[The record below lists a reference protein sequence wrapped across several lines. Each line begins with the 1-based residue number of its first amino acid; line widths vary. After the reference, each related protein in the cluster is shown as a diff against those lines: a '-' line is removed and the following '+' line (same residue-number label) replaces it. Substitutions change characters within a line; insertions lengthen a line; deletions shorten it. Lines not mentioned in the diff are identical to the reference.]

1 MPAAEEAVLD
11 FPDAP
16 IQNPLVRLTSKGRY
30 GVRALFQLAFHHAGQ
45 PAQMREVAARG
56 DIPVRFLEQIFH
68 ELKRAG
74 LLTAKRGPR
83 GGYQLARPPAQITV
97 GDVVRAL
104 EGSAFAIT
112 RAEERDAQRDPIA
125 SVFIELSHDVERCF
139 DQVSLAD
146 ICVKGE
152 RLGIRRQ
159 SDTTPADE
167 GPEYAI

>member
-1 MPAAEEAVLD
+1 MQQYKTC
-11 FPDAP
+11 F
-16 IQNPLVRLTSKGRY
+16 VRLTSKGRY

-104 EGSAFAIT
+104 EGSAFAVT

-125 SVFIELSHDVERCF
+125 SVLIGLAHDVERCF
-139 DQVSLAD
+139 DRVSLAD
-146 ICVKGE
+146 ICEKGE
-152 RLGIRRQ
+152 RFGVRRANADATV
-159 SDTTPADE
+159 SDE

>member
-1 MPAAEEAVLD
+1 M
-11 FPDAP
+11 
-16 IQNPLVRLTSKGRY
+16 QNQPVRLTSKGRY
-30 GVRALFQLAFHHAGQ
+30 GVRALFQLAYHHAGQ
-45 PAQMREVAARG
+45 PAQMREVAAQG

-104 EGSAFAIT
+104 EGSAFAVT
-112 RAEERDAQRDPIA
+112 RAEERDAGRDPIA
-125 SVFIELSHDVERCF
+125 SVFVALSHEVERCF
-139 DQVSLAD
+139 DQISLAD
-146 ICVKGE
+146 ICEKGE
-152 RLGIRRQ
+152 RLGVKK
-159 SDTTPADE
+159 SGDKPPLEE